1 MLISS
6 PGEIPGARPLVTGL
20 YIQVFPCVNWVF
32 LQVPSSQKK
41 KLNQMMEISWGV
53 YCLVVLFF
61 LLLYVICASAP
72 TEGTPLF

>member
-6 PGEIPGARPLVTGL
+6 PGEIPGARLLVTGL